1 MEILCFVASC
11 VVRFVLDHDSLLAG
25 YATHR
30 ERAAAEPP
38 RDAQLFLARA
48 FNRGT
53 AATTTTTGGVGATSF
68 ALCLLT
74 NMDRGG

>member
-48 FNRGT
+48 FNRVT
-53 AATTTTTGGVGATSF
+53 AATTTTGGVGATSF

>member
-38 RDAQLFLARA
+38 RDARLFLARA
-48 FNRGT
+48 FN
-53 AATTTTTGGVGATSF
+53 
-68 ALCLLT
+68 
-74 NMDRGG
+74 

>member
-53 AATTTTTGGVGATSF
+53 AATTTTGGVGATSF